1 MQLILGNCLEKLKE
15 LKDNSVDSVV
25 TDPPYGISFMGKK
38 WDYDVPSVD
47 IWKECLRVL
56 KPGGYLLSF
65 AGTRTQ
71 HRMAVN
77 IEDAGFEIR
86 DMIAWVYGSGFPK
99 SLNIGKAV
107 DKLQGNEREVVGKKR
122 CGIADG
128 PFGSCEEE
136 RKHIDETK
144 GTSEWEGW
152 GTALK
157 PALEPITVA
166 RKPLGEKTVAENCL
180 KWGVGGINI
189 DGCRVGTTEQD
200 KYDLEQRQISKGSG
214 VETNI
219 NFTGRDLDL
228 KHGVQEL
235 GRFPANLIHDGSDEV
250 VGLFPQTKSGGGNK
264 NSNDTRGSF
273 LGTGFGGIGNKTDW
287 KVDTGS
293 AARFFKTC
301 NYSLKHDTMSI
312 WKTIFV
318 DTAERLLRITQ
329 AIKEGIAPLNAEDLQ
344 EEQNDQLVKSA
355 VSHADTIEILTALV
369 LVRIKSLASSPEGLL
384 AIQDFIGNCKECTQL
399 LNLVLCVVKEGNT
412 DITQITTNLWK
423 SFGSVNPA
431 ITNSTQETEKLEPK
445 RFAYIPKASKRERNK
460 GLENMEKKAITNAK
474 GNGLG
479 RVCNICGANQ
489 LNPCNCKNNTW
500 ILPKKNQNNH
510 PTVKPIALMEYL
522 VKLVSRE
529 GQVVL
534 DPFMGSGTTGM
545 ACKRLGREFIG
556 IEIDEEYFKIA
567 QARIDAWKADEQL
580 KLVEH

>member
-1 MQLILGNCLEKLKE
+1 MQLILGDCLEKLKE
-15 LKDNSVDSVV
+15 LEDNSVDSVV

-107 DKLQGNEREVVGKKR
+107 DKLQGNERELLGTRIKKAGDMTSGNFKR
-122 CGIADG
+122 GGDY
-128 PFGSCEEE
+128 PDKELT
-136 RKHIDETK
+136 DTK

-166 RKPLGEKTVAENCL
+166 RKPLSEKTVAENCL

-235 GRFPANLIHDGSDEV
+235 GRFPANLILSYPEDEYVIKSNISD
-250 VGLFPQTKSGGGNK
+250 K
-264 NSNDTRGSF
+264 D
-273 LGTGFGGIGNKTDW
+273 I
-287 KVDTGS
+287 
-293 AARFFKTC
+293 
-301 NYSLKHDTMSI
+301 
-312 WKTIFV
+312 
-318 DTAERLLRITQ
+318 LRIRNYFNG
-329 AIKEGIAPLNAEDLQ
+329 K
-344 EEQNDQLVKSA
+344 KS
-355 VSHADTIEILTALV
+355 
-369 LVRIKSLASSPEGLL
+369 
-384 AIQDFIGNCKECTQL
+384 
-399 LNLVLCVVKEGNT
+399 
-412 DITQITTNLWK
+412 
-423 SFGSVNPA
+423 
-431 ITNSTQETEKLEPK
+431 
-445 RFAYIPKASKRERNK
+445 
-460 GLENMEKKAITNAK
+460 
-474 GNGLG
+474 
-479 RVCNICGANQ
+479 
-489 LNPCNCKNNTW
+489 
-500 ILPKKNQNNH
+500 
-510 PTVKPIALMEYL
+510 
-522 VKLVSRE
+522 
-529 GQVVL
+529 
-534 DPFMGSGTTGM
+534 
-545 ACKRLGREFIG
+545 
-556 IEIDEEYFKIA
+556 
-567 QARIDAWKADEQL
+567 
-580 KLVEH
+580 